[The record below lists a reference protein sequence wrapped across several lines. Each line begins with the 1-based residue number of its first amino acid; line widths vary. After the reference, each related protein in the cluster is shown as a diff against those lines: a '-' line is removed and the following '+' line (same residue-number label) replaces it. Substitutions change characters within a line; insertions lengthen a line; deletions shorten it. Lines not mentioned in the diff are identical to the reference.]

1 MRTATKNIVGIL
13 SLGVL
18 ASSWS
23 IGQSAETGLSVPA
36 APATNSSP
44 EGVLP
49 EESPAPAASSAP
61 TGAVPTQSPSA
72 AESATPAAAPTKKP
86 SSSKQVQTGEII
98 SYKFGAMQLE
108 VVKSGSKISA
118 VNLVQADTRGSDW
131 AAVPAMLADA
141 AVAANGS
148 DFGNVSGATFTTQAF
163 KSALESALAK
173 F

>member
-36 APATNSSP
+36 APATNSTPDATSP
-44 EGVLP
+44 GA
-49 EESPAPAASSAP
+49 SPAPAASASP
-61 TGAVPTQSPSA
+61 T
-72 AESATPAAAPTKKP
+72 SATPATSSAPADSASPTAAPTKKP
-86 SSSKQVQTGEII
+86 TAAKSNTGDLIN
-98 SYKFGAMQLE
+98 YKYGAIQLE
-108 VVKSGSKISA
+108 VVKSGSAITK
-118 VNLVQADTRGSDW
+118 VNLVQAGTKGPEYSG
-131 AAVPAMLADA
+131 VPAMLADA

-148 DFGNVSGATFTTQAF
+148 NFGNVSGATFTTQAF

>member
-23 IGQSAETGLSVPA
+23 IGQSVETGLSVPA
-36 APATNSSP
+36 APATNSTP
-44 EGVLP
+44 EATLP
-49 EESPAPAASSAP
+49 ETSPAPAASS
-61 TGAVPTQSPSA
+61 SPA
-72 AESATPAAAPTKKP
+72 SATPTASAAPTVAPTKKP
-86 SSSKQVQTGEII
+86 AAAKSNTGDLI
-98 SYKFGAMQLE
+98 SYKYGAIQLE
-108 VVKSGSKISA
+108 VVKSGSAITK
-118 VNLVQADTRGSDW
+118 VNVVQAGTKGPEYAS
-131 AAVPAMLADA
+131 VPAMLADA

-148 DFGNVSGATFTTQAF
+148 NFGNVSGATFTTQAF

>member
-23 IGQSAETGLSVPA
+23 IGQSAETGLTVPA
-36 APATNSSP
+36 APATNSTPEATSP
-44 EGVLP
+44 ET
-49 EESPAPAASSAP
+49 SPAPAASSSPASSSPASSTP
-61 TGAVPTQSPSA
+61 TA
-72 AESATPAAAPTKKP
+72 SATPPVAPTKKP
-86 SSSKQVQTGEII
+86 AAAKSNTGDLI
-98 SYKFGAMQLE
+98 SYKYGAIQLE
-108 VVKSGSKISA
+108 VVKSGSAITK
-118 VNLVQADTRGSDW
+118 VNVVQAGTKGPEY

-148 DFGNVSGATFTTQAF
+148 NFGNVSGATFTTQAF